1 MIDLVELPMHGVQ
14 LPQEGGL
21 VAWRWADLATHMSV
35 TLQASKEACMEE
47 ARRSIQTRGFGRALV
62 EKNTMTEWR
71 SIADALEFVI
81 SGRPILQYSPQ

>member
-14 LPQEGGL
+14 FSQEGGL

-35 TLQASKEACMEE
+35 TLQNSKEACMEE
-47 ARRSIQTRGFGRALV
+47 ACRSIQTRGIGPEDSDAH
-62 EKNTMTEWR
+62 TMTEWR
-71 SIADALEFVI
+71 SIANALEFVI